1 MSRWFSKRMCFFS
14 IRQLQNTI
22 GITAPASMIEELVFA
37 FSTFGAIFA
46 IVNPIGAAS
55 FFVVLTKDYSPD
67 LKARVVKRAVV
78 AASATLVVFGLMGNY
93 IFLIFRTSIPAFQIA
108 GGFLLFTIGFSM
120 VQGERPKSQ
129 LTLQDREEALQKEV
143 VGIVPI
149 GIPML
154 AGPGAITTVLVLM
167 AEAANPDINLL
178 KVAGVIA
185 AIALTMFLTGGILR
199 YSDRVFKRMGRMGI
213 YAFTRIMGLLLTA
226 VAVQIIILGIR
237 AALSLYFTATP

>member
-1 MSRWFSKRMCFFS
+1 MESV
-14 IRQLQNTI
+14 INHAVGNLTHTRQLQNI
-22 GITAPASMIEELVFA
+22 LSIRASASMIEELVFT

-55 FFVVLTKDYSPD
+55 FFVVLTKDYPSD
-67 LKARVVKRAVV
+67 LKVRVVKRAVV
-78 AASATLVVFGLMGNY
+78 AASATLVIFGLLGNY

-129 LTLQDREEALQKEV
+129 LTLQDREEALHKEV

-167 AEAANPDINLL
+167 AEAANPSVNLL
-178 KVAGVIA
+178 KVAGILLS
-185 AIALTMFLTGGILR
+185 IALTMIITGGILR
-199 YSDRVFKRMGRMGI
+199 YSDRLFKRMGRMGI

-237 AALSLYFTATP
+237 AAQNFYFS